1 MKILVTG
8 NGGGSSAHEL
18 VAKVLDKLHDDFG
31 VDEIVRGADTSI
43 DSVDRATDA
52 WAKENGVAQ
61 RIFEVIWKDNSTS
74 TPSWGDSVFRR
85 NVRMLAANPA
95 LIVLFDGVESAS
107 PFLELRLVK
116 RPVLVVE
123 ETGVVVTRGSGWGEF
138 VRARLA
144 ELRVSA

>member
-31 VDEIVRGADTSI
+31 VDEIVRGADSSI

-61 RIFEVIWKDNSTS
+61 RIFEVIWKDDAKNQV
-74 TPSWGDSVFRR
+74 WGDSVFRR
-85 NVRMLAANPA
+85 NVRMLAADPA

-107 PFLELRLVK
+107 PFLELRLVR
-116 RPVLVVE
+116 RPVLVIE

>member
-8 NGGGSSAHEL
+8 NGGGSATHEL

-31 VDEIVRGADTSI
+31 VDEIVRGADSSI

-61 RIFEVIWKDNSTS
+61 RIFEVIWKDDAKNQV
-74 TPSWGDSVFRR
+74 WGDSVFRR

-116 RPVLVVE
+116 KPVLVVE